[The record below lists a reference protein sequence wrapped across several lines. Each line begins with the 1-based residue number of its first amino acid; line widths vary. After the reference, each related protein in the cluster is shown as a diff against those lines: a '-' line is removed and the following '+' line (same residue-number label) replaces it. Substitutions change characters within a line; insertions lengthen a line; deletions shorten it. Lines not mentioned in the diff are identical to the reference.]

1 MKKGDE
7 DVLALAALA
16 YLLLSVPITLRLLV
30 CINGG
35 VCWSEASAFA
45 LGMGARVDARVLW
58 RGHLRILPRYGQAW
72 EPDGSGEAAA
82 LPPAVL
88 RRLARMGRWE
98 LCALAGLGDAAQT
111 ATAVGALRA
120 GLCALMAGL
129 RMAGS
134 VRVGADFRA
143 QRFLLTARCIIRA
156 PLGDI
161 IFSAARAAM
170 QERRRSARLKARK
183 EGFAWSSIP
192 SRA

>member
-1 MKKGDE
+1 M
-7 DVLALAALA
+7 LALVGLA
-16 YLLLSVPITLRLLV
+16 YLLLSVPVTMRMIV
-30 CINGG
+30 CISGG
-35 VCWSEASAFA
+35 QCWSQASAFA
-45 LGMGARVDARVLW
+45 LGTGARVDACVLW

-72 EPDGSGEAAA
+72 TAKKNGESAA
-82 LPPAVL
+82 PPAVL

-98 LCALAGLGDAAQT
+98 LSALVGLDDAAQT
-111 ATAVGALRA
+111 AMAVGALRA

-129 RMAGS
+129 RITGD
-134 VRVGADFRA
+134 VRVGADFRT
-143 QRFLLTARCIIRA
+143 QRFLMTARCIIHA